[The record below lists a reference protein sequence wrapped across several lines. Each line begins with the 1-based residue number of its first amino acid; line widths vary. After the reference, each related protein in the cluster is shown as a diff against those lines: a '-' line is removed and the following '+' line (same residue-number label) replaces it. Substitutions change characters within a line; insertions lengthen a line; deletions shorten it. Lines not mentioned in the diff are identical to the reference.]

1 MSVLKSSLISPI
13 IINGAGVI
21 VDGHARVTVARRLEW
36 THIAAIQVE
45 HLSDEDL
52 RLYAI
57 AANRMPADATV
68 DLDALRRELEE
79 IEIAVP
85 RIDLT
90 LSGYSVPEIDAM
102 RGTFRAAEL
111 NDLVD
116 DIPDPPAA
124 GSAVSEVGD
133 LWRLKD
139 HLLLCGDSTDPSV
152 IAMVMGGSSADQVV
166 TDPPYNVVIDG
177 HVSGMGKVRHREFA
191 MASGEMTSAQ
201 FAAFLERTLSASAV
215 HLRDGALAY
224 IFMDHA
230 HLGELLAA
238 GNEVFTER
246 KAICVWDKGAG
257 GMGSLY
263 RNAHELVTVFKKGT
277 AKHIN
282 NVQLGKHGRNRTT
295 IWRYPGIAQQG
306 KGRAKA
312 LSLHP
317 TVKPV
322 ALIADIILDASPR
335 GGVILDPFGG
345 SGSTLVA
352 AEVTCRQARLVEL
365 DPLYVD
371 TIIAR
376 LEALTGVQA
385 VHAGTGLTFREMR
398 GQRLGCESR
407 GAGGEA

>member
-1 MSVLKSSLISPI
+1 
-13 IINGAGVI
+13 
-21 VDGHARVTVARRLEW
+21 
-36 THIAAIQVE
+36 
-45 HLSDEDL
+45 
-52 RLYAI
+52 
-57 AANRMPADATV
+57 MPADATV